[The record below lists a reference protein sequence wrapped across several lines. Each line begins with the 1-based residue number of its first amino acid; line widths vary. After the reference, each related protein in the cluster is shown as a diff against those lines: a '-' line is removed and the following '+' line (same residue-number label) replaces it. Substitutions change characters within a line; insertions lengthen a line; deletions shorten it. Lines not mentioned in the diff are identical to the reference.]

1 MADRVSSSLIAM
13 IVAGY
18 NLQNLDVVGFSLG
31 AQLAGNSGRQLKRK
45 TRRTRSFTR
54 IVGLD
59 PAKLSAVNLG
69 PNDADFVMTTHT
81 GNFYGETNVVGHVGF
96 YYNGGVYQP
105 GCLSFDA
112 LCQHGRAQNYWIE
125 AVTTQSAT
133 VFPARKCASYS
144 AFLKQ
149 TCIQSTAV
157 GYVNTKTPN
166 NLRGKYWLKTN
177 ANSPYTKTTADP

>member
-1 MADRVSSSLIAM
+1 MGDRVSSSLIAM
-13 IVAGY
+13 INAGY

-31 AQLAGNSGRQLKRK
+31 AQLAGNTGRQLKSK
-45 TRRTRSFTR
+45 TAGSKSFPR
-54 IVGLD
+54 IVGLE
-59 PAKLSAVNLG
+59 PAKYTAVNLG
-69 PNDADFVMTTHT
+69 TNDADFVMTTHT

-112 LCQHGRAQNYWIE
+112 GCQHGRAQNYWIE

-133 VFPARKCASYS
+133 VFPARKCASYTAYTS
-144 AFLKQ
+144 KTCDQ
-149 TCIQSTAV
+149 TTAV

-166 NLRGKYWLKTN
+166 TLRGKYWLKTN
-177 ANSPYTKTTADP
+177 ANSPYSKATADL